1 MAEPMDS
8 SEQAALWRR
17 WRRAASAWGGAAGPE
32 PDELMLAAYAEDRLS
47 PAEIEAVEDWLALN
61 PHAAEDIVA
70 ARRLSGAALPP
81 ATDAVVARATALVG
95 GGAAILPFRQ
105 GAAAQPRWRRTAAW
119 GAVAASIVAA
129 SLVGFATG
137 NSTYMTLA
145 GGSTPS
151 LGQELLDPPTG
162 LFNAADEDSNI

>member
-17 WRRAASAWGGAAGPE
+17 WRRGASASGGAAGAE
-32 PDELMLAAYAEDRLS
+32 PDELTLAAYAEDRLS
-47 PAEIEAVEDWLALN
+47 PEEVEAVEDWLASN
-61 PHAAEDIVA
+61 PHAGEDIAA
-70 ARRLSGAALPP
+70 ARLAASAVALP
-81 ATDAVVARATALVG
+81 AASESVIARAAALVG
-95 GGAAILPFRQ
+95 GNVVPFPQRGAP
-105 GAAAQPRWRRTAAW
+105 PRWRRTAAW
-119 GAVAASIVAA
+119 SAMAASIVAA

-145 GGSTPS
+145 GGSTPN

-162 LFNAADEDSNI
+162 LFNAADEDPSI